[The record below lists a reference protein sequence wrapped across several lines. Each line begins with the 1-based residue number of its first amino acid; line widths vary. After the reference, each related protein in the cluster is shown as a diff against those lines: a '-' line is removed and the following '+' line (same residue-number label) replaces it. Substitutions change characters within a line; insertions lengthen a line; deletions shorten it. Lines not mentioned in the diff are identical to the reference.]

1 MRPVY
6 RFDHSKELFNWDN
19 DAQVSLTI
27 EDKYK
32 EKELNV
38 NLALLFSLARDV
50 VTVLEVRGPTSEGSG
65 SANPMMRCSMARLR
79 PE

>member
-6 RFDHSKELFNWDN
+6 RFDHCKELFNWDN

-32 EKELNV
+32 KRERAER
-38 NLALLFSLARDV
+38 LALLFSLARDV
-50 VTVLEVRGPTSEGSG
+50 VTVLEVRGPTSEGGG
-65 SANPMMRCSMARLR
+65 SANPMMRCSMARVR

>member
-1 MRPVY
+1 LQGIIQLGQRCPGVPY
-6 RFDHSKELFNWDN
+6 
-19 DAQVSLTI
+19 I

-50 VTVLEVRGPTSEGSG
+50 VTVLEVRGPTSEGGG